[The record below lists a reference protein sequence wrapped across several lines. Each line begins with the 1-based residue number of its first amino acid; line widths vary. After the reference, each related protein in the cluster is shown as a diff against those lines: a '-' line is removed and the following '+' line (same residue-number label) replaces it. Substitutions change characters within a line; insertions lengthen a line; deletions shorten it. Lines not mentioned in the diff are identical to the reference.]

1 MMKTLS
7 FWILV
12 IFVDWNMNGQTYTM
26 EVTYTTPSEC
36 EAGSTFE
43 WELQGDGLSIDSYSV
58 NAGGSG
64 QLVYNNIPN
73 YSGFTLSLNVLCAV
87 FGGSTICPIFAGE
100 LFQITDR
107 TAEQLITGETLLL
120 SYCDG
125 GVSATIT
132 RPNIDQLVRLGG
144 AGNLCMGQQ
153 LQLGALPAGF
163 PSVAYNWQYSFNNA
177 IWLDFP
183 AAFNHVENVALT
195 MEELLGANHTN
206 YLETTIYFR
215 IGGYGKGAFS
225 PTLPVFYS
233 TCGPL
238 LTSLTPVAPSCSYND
253 DGSFTAQFDRPLDVG
268 QTLDV
273 NLYLGAI
280 GAGGVFLGDTG
291 LPLDGANTLN
301 WTETLAPGNYYFA
314 YGITGLNFSDYT
326 EFTITAPSAVTFDAF
341 RTNINCFGENT
352 GSIDITASGGA
363 GNYQYELNGNG
374 SWNNFASPNEHI
386 LTGLSPGDYQLR
398 VRDANGCTEQ
408 N

>member
-1 MMKTLS
+1 MKKELL
-7 FWILV
+7 FLV
-12 IFVDWNMNGQTYTM
+12 FTVLWSYNITGQTYTV
-26 EVTYTTPSEC
+26 ELAFSASSNNC
-36 EAGSTFE
+36 HAGHFD
-43 WELQGDGLSIDSYSV
+43 WGLEGGALLLDSYSI
-58 NAGGSG
+58 AGNGYG
-64 QLVYNNIPN
+64 NVGETRTYDAVAN
-73 YSGFTLSLNVLCAV
+73 YADFTLSLNAWCIPL
-87 FGGSTICPIFAGE
+87 GMGE
-100 LFQITDR
+100 LDCSVSETINR
-107 TAEQLITGETLLL
+107 TAVQLITGQSLNLFSCNGE
-120 SYCDG
+120 
-125 GVSATIT
+125 VSATIT
-132 RPNIDQLVRLGG
+132 RPNIDQIIRLGG

-163 PSVAYNWQYSFNNA
+163 PSVAYNWQYSFDNA
-177 IWLDFP
+177 NWLDFP
-183 AAFNHVENVALT
+183 VAFNHVENVALT
-195 MEELLGANHTN
+195 MQELLGANHTD
-206 YLETTIYFR
+206 YLETDIYFR

-326 EFTITAPSAVTFDAF
+326 EFTITTPPAVTFNATE
-341 RTNINCFGENT
+341 TNIGCFGGV
-352 GSIDITASGGA
+352 GSITITASGGV
-363 GNYQYELNGNG
+363 GSYQYSLNEGP
-374 SWNNFASPNEHI
+374 WVNFDTPTSHI
-386 LTGLSPGDYQLR
+386 LNNLPPGDYQVR